1 MGRKRVFDQEIALIL
16 YHELKTDTEIAETLG
31 TSKST
36 IRGWRQRKRLE
47 NLNAKPKQK
56 PIYYQAPQ
64 KPKSY
69 RDILT
74 PSQSIEMNHFLRV
87 LSKIGRKAVEAG
99 VKPDVGRL
107 INAYIGRGEI

>member
-16 YHELKTDTEIAETLG
+16 YHELKTDIEIAETLG

-36 IRGWRQRKRLE
+36 IRGWRQRKSLE
-47 NLNAKPKQK
+47 NLNAKPKLK
-56 PIYYQAPQ
+56 PKTIRCQTPH

-69 RDILT
+69 HDILT
-74 PSQSIEMNHFLRV
+74 PEQSKEMQQFLKV
-87 LSKIGRKAVEAG
+87 LSKVGRKAVEAG

-107 INAYIGRGEI
+107 INAWRE